1 MHKVMDFSHICVR
14 MYVYIIYVYI
24 YIYIYIYMLCFITH
38 LIVSECYYVSFA
50 YGGIDIQSFLV
61 TFE

>member
-1 MHKVMDFSHICVR
+1 
-14 MYVYIIYVYI
+14 
-24 YIYIYIYMLCFITH
+24 MLCFITH